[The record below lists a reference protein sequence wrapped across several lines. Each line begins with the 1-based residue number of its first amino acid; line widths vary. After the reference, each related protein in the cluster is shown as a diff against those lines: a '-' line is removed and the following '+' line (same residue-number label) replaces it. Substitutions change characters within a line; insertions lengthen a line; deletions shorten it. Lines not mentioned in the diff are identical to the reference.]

1 MVLLIIAIVVLTICC
16 AISIV
21 FFERKTREYASRIK
35 NICEEDLKESTEV
48 TLESLDKK
56 NGVRKDRGTCRTI
69 VLAGI
74 MIIAGFTL
82 EQ

>member
-1 MVLLIIAIVVLTICC
+1 MDLLIIAIVVLTICC

-21 FFERKTREYASRIK
+21 FFERKTPEYASRIK

-56 NGVRKDRGTCRTI
+56 TVSGKIGEPVARLFSP
-69 VLAGI
+69 VL
-74 MIIAGFTL
+74 
-82 EQ
+82 